1 MHRASS
7 NSPPRGGAVAVLAA
21 FWLGATAGLASAEAE
36 PQQGVT
42 GGGVGAVAPSPSP
55 APATP
60 APPEAAGAARRLGLG
75 GKYADTP
82 VRQKQTT
89 GESGKAASSDAAGGA
104 AEAPAKP
111 STAREATRVG
121 AALAA
126 VLGLIFFLRWAA
138 RRLYKVPVTGR
149 PSGAVQVLSRTVLS
163 PKQQLVLLQVG
174 KRVLVVADGGAQMS
188 ALCQITEPDEVAS
201 LVGQLRS
208 EKESAATK
216 AFGSVFGRMRK
227 RFEAEPSEAEPQETS
242 IEPPGKRGSRLDIT
256 DTEEPNV
263 EAIDD
268 TRQELNGLLEKVRL
282 VSGQF
287 RRT

>member
-1 MHRASS
+1 MHRA
-7 NSPPRGGAVAVLAA
+7 NRHSPAHWAAVAFLAA
-21 FWLGATAGLASAEAE
+21 FWLGVTAGLASAEADAR
-36 PQQGVT
+36 PGDT
-42 GGGVGAVAPSPSP
+42 GAGVGAVAPSP

-60 APPEAAGAARRLGLG
+60 TPPEAAGGLRRLNLG

-82 VRQKQTT
+82 VRQKQTA
-89 GESGKAASSDAAGGA
+89 GEAGKAASSDAASSS
-104 AEAPAKP
+104 AEVPAKP
-111 STAREATRVG
+111 SGAREATRVG

-163 PKQQLVLLQVG
+163 PKQQLLLLQVG

-216 AFGSVFGRMRK
+216 AFGSVFGRKRK
-227 RFEAEPSEAEPQETS
+227 QYEAEPPEPEAQEPAVA
-242 IEPPGKRGSRLDIT
+242 PPGKRGGRLDMT
-256 DTEEPNV
+256 DTEQPNI

-268 TRQELNGLLEKVRL
+268 TRQELNSLLEKVRL

-287 RRT
+287 RRA

>member
-1 MHRASS
+1 
-7 NSPPRGGAVAVLAA
+7 VTVLAA
-21 FWLGATAGLASAEAE
+21 FWLGVTAGLASAEAE
-36 PQQGVT
+36 GQQGGT
-42 GGGVGAVAPSPSP
+42 GAGVGAVAPSPSP

-60 APPEAAGAARRLGLG
+60 APQEATGAARRLNLG

-82 VRQKQTT
+82 VRQKQ
-89 GESGKAASSDAAGGA
+89 AAGETGKSA
-104 AEAPAKP
+104 GPDVATGSAEAPAKP
-111 STAREATRVG
+111 SATREATRVG

-174 KRVLVVADGGAQMS
+174 RRVLVVADGGAQMS

-208 EKESAATK
+208 EKESAASK

-227 RFEAEPSEAEPQETS
+227 RFEAEPSEPEVQ
-242 IEPPGKRGSRLDIT
+242 EPPVETLGKRGGRLDIT
-256 DTEEPNV
+256 DTEGPNI